1 MGFDFSFGPCSELGQ
16 KEFGLW
22 QAELDQLGLLGNSK
36 CENTEGCQPSLE
48 TTQELIVSR
57 TEFLKIIGDKKVVY
71 QITSDANSKSE

>member
-48 TTQELIVSR
+48 TT
-57 TEFLKIIGDKKVVY
+57 
-71 QITSDANSKSE
+71 

>member
-1 MGFDFSFGPCSELGQ
+1 MSYSLRLSICGEAHAVLTIGYRFMGFDFSFEPCSELGQ

-48 TTQELIVSR
+48 TT
-57 TEFLKIIGDKKVVY
+57 
-71 QITSDANSKSE
+71 